1 MRSLSLHYLA
11 GKYLMEY
18 LMDDCCIGLYSLKN
32 YCIIE
37 IDTIEKKMEKKE
49 YSFSNC
55 CLKST
60 AQAFDMFKNSTLFE
74 GTENRLFAAKLFSMD
89 ANQQITESESA
100 GWKIFKKMTL
110 TC

>member
-1 MRSLSLHYLA
+1 
-11 GKYLMEY
+11 
-18 LMDDCCIGLYSLKN
+18 
-32 YCIIE
+32 
-37 IDTIEKKMEKKE
+37 MEKKE
-49 YSFSNC
+49 YSFSNS

-74 GTENRLFAAKLFSMD
+74 GTEIENRLFAAKLFSMD